1 MNVTPLAI
9 ALVGIGGA
17 VGSSLRFVIS
27 NLVQSQSSSG
37 FPYGTLLVNLI
48 GCFIIGL
55 LIGISIS
62 AQTKLND
69 NLKLLFAT
77 GFCGGFTT
85 FSAFSAE
92 SIALIDKGE
101 LGLAASYIVS
111 SLILGLGATFAGI
124 LITK

>member
-9 ALVGIGGA
+9 ALVCIGGA